1 MSELPFCLSGY
12 ECLPRQMCMI
22 CIILL
27 QIIRILW
34 ILPIVIWGVSE
45 YYIYITQ
52 ERKEKLANLRNTRR

>member
-12 ECLPRQMCMI
+12 EFLPRQMCMI

-34 ILPIVIWGVSE
+34 ILPIAISGISE
-45 YYIYITQ
+45 YYIFITQ
-52 ERKEKLANLRNTRR
+52 ERK

>member
-1 MSELPFCLSGY
+1 
-12 ECLPRQMCMI
+12 MI

-34 ILPIVIWGVSE
+34 ILPIEISDISE

-52 ERKEKLANLRNTRR
+52 ERK